1 MGTKVIKRYSNRKL
15 YDTDRSRYV
24 TLDEISEMVK
34 AGEDVQILDNKTGV
48 DLTSVTLT
56 QIIYEDQKKI
66 NHAAAPA
73 SALPLVAL
81 RSIIQ
86 SGGAILQKLGQPV
99 TKMSGDIKRRAE
111 KLEENRQEAIREFID
126 GAQQTFKD
134 IDDRV
139 RGAMDQMT
147 HIPDLRRDLNSMQ
160 DRVTQME
167 RQIRTLS
174 TVIEE
179 LAEAQ
184 RRQAPKPDSLPGQKS
199 NPTLP
204 L

>member
-1 MGTKVIKRYSNRKL
+1 MGTRVIKRYSNRKL
-15 YDTDRSRYV
+15 YDTARSRYV

-34 AGEDVQILDNKTGV
+34 DGEDVQILDNKTGV

-56 QIIYEDQKKI
+56 QIIYEDQKKL
-66 NHAAAPA
+66 NQETTP
-73 SALPLVAL
+73 SGALPLAAL
-81 RSIIQ
+81 RGIIQ

-99 TKMSGDIKRRAE
+99 TKMSDDIKRRAE

-126 GAQQTFKD
+126 GAQLTFKE

-147 HIPDLRRDLNSMQ
+147 HIPDLQRDLNSMQ

-174 TVIEE
+174 MAIEE
-179 LAEAQ
+179 LAEVQ
-184 RRQAPKPDSLPGQKS
+184 RRQARKPESLPSQKS